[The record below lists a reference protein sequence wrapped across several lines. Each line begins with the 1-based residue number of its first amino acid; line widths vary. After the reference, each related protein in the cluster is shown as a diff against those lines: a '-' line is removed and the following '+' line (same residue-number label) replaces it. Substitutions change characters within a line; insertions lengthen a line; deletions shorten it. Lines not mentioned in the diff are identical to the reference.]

1 MLSQSDDNMNQ
12 DERTVS
18 VHQPLYSKLYVMCV
32 FQFKM
37 NIVSLSSIQ
46 RVHKIELEDH
56 EKLG

>member
-12 DERTVS
+12 DGRTVS
-18 VHQPLYSKLYVMCV
+18 VHQPLDSKLYVMCV

-37 NIVSLSSIQ
+37 NLVSLSSIQ